1 MCTIDQENCVQSIV
15 INNTKCLKECE
26 GMEIT
31 SFTEKE
37 AEGFEP
43 GSKLST
49 MSTSYYYYKSWY
61 KFPSQFKGKNV
72 MKSIVQD
79 LIITEY
85 ELRPNLKV
93 VEISFD
99 TPTFDRIT
107 KDDAAKPVQML
118 SAIGGTM
125 GLLTGFSIIS
135 AIEIIY
141 FVIKFSFQCFKCNYD
156 FENVNT
162 NKVST

>member
-72 MKSIVQD
+72 MKSSAQD
-79 LIITEY
+79 LIIAEY
-85 ELRPNLKV
+85 EFRPNH
-93 VEISFD
+93 
-99 TPTFDRIT
+99 
-107 KDDAAKPVQML
+107 
-118 SAIGGTM
+118 
-125 GLLTGFSIIS
+125 
-135 AIEIIY
+135 
-141 FVIKFSFQCFKCNYD
+141 
-156 FENVNT
+156 
-162 NKVST
+162 